1 MKSVK
6 SETIRSF
13 LAIELDEE
21 LVRKII
27 DVQKEFKKTNANIK
41 YVPSENMHFTLK
53 FFGNI
58 DMDMVEDIA
67 SAVEKVIKNYSSFD
81 LNIKNCGCFPNKNV
95 IKVLW
100 LGLEEGSPIANLQKD
115 LDREFKKLGFKK
127 EKNFISHLTIG
138 RVKSPKNK
146 KDIRNT
152 IEKLED
158 IEIGQFTVSKI
169 CLKKSTLT
177 SQGPI
182 YENIKVFDLDWFAF
196 FKFFTLVFYF
206 FYFF

>member
-21 LVRKII
+21 LVPKII

-58 DMDMVEDIA
+58 DIDMVEDIA

-182 YENIKVFDLDWFAF
+182 YENIKVFDLD
-196 FKFFTLVFYF
+196 
-206 FYFF
+206 

>member
-21 LVRKII
+21 LVPKIL
-27 DVQKEFKKTNANIK
+27 DVQNEFKKTNANIK
-41 YVPSENMHFTLK
+41 YVPCENMHFTLK

-58 DMDMVEDIA
+58 DLDMVEDI
-67 SAVEKVIKNYSSFD
+67 SNAVEKVIKSYSSFD
-81 LNIKNCGCFPNKNV
+81 LNIKKCGCFPNKNV

-100 LGLEEGSPIANLQKD
+100 LGLEEGSPIINLQKD
-115 LDREFKKLGFKK
+115 LDKEFKKLGFKK

-146 KDIRNT
+146 NEIRKT

-182 YENIKVFDLDWFAF
+182 YENIKVFDLD
-196 FKFFTLVFYF
+196 
-206 FYFF
+206 

>member
-21 LVRKII
+21 LVPKII

-81 LNIKNCGCFPNKNV
+81 LNIKSCGCFPNKNV

-100 LGLEEGSPIANLQKD
+100 LGLEEGSPIVNLQKD

-158 IEIGQFTVSKI
+158 IEIGQITVSKI

-182 YENIKVFDLDWFAF
+182 YDNIKVFDLD
-196 FKFFTLVFYF
+196 
-206 FYFF
+206 

>member
-21 LVRKII
+21 LVPKIL

-67 SAVEKVIKNYSSFD
+67 SAVEKIIKNYSSFD
-81 LNIKNCGCFPNKNV
+81 LNIKKCGCFPNKNV

-115 LDREFKKLGFKK
+115 LDKEFKKLGFKK

-146 KDIRNT
+146 KEIRNT

-158 IEIGQFTVSKI
+158 IEIGQFTVSRI

-182 YENIKVFDLDWFAF
+182 YENIKVFELN
-196 FKFFTLVFYF
+196 
-206 FYFF
+206 

>member
-1 MKSVK
+1 MIGCYKMRVK
-6 SETIRSF
+6 ESETVRSF
-13 LAIELDEE
+13 LAIELAED
-21 LVRKII
+21 LVPKIL

-41 YVPSENMHFTLK
+41 YVPSQNMHFTLK

-58 DMDMVEDIA
+58 DLDMVEDI
-67 SAVEKVIKNYSSFD
+67 SMAVEKVIKNYSSFE
-81 LNIKNCGCFPNKNV
+81 LNIKTCGCFPNMKV

-100 LGLEEGSPIANLQKD
+100 LGLDEGSPIKDLQKD
-115 LDREFKKLGFKK
+115 LDKEFRKLGFKK

-146 KDIRNT
+146 QEIRKT

-158 IEIGQFTVSKI
+158 IEIGQMTVSKI

-177 SQGPI
+177 PQGPI
-182 YENIKVFDLDWFAF
+182 YEDIKVFELN
-196 FKFFTLVFYF
+196 
-206 FYFF
+206 

>member
-1 MKSVK
+1 MKNIK
-6 SETIRSF
+6 EKTIRSF

-21 LVRKII
+21 LVPKIL

-41 YVPSENMHFTLK
+41 YVPSQNMHFTLK

-58 DMDMVEDIA
+58 DLDMVEDIS

-81 LNIKNCGCFPNKNV
+81 SNIKNCGCFPNKKV

-100 LGLEEGSPIANLQKD
+100 LGLEEGSPIKDLQKD
-115 LDREFKKLGFKK
+115 LDKEFRKLGFKK

-146 KDIRNT
+146 KEIREA
-152 IEKLED
+152 IEKLEN
-158 IEIGQFTVSKI
+158 IEIGQMTVSKI

-177 SQGPI
+177 PQGPI
-182 YENIKVFDLDWFAF
+182 YEDIKVFELN
-196 FKFFTLVFYF
+196 
-206 FYFF
+206 

>member
-1 MKSVK
+1 MKTDK

-21 LVRKII
+21 LVPKISDI
-27 DVQKEFKKTNANIK
+27 QKEFKKTNANIK

-100 LGLEEGSPIANLQKD
+100 LGLEEGSPILNLQKD
-115 LDREFKKLGFKK
+115 LDKEFKKLGFKK

-146 KDIRNT
+146 KEIRNT

-182 YENIKVFDLDWFAF
+182 YENIKVFELN
-196 FKFFTLVFYF
+196 
-206 FYFF
+206 

>member
-1 MKSVK
+1 MKNIK
-6 SETIRSF
+6 EKTIRSF

-21 LVRKII
+21 LVPKIL

-41 YVPSENMHFTLK
+41 YVPSQNMHFTLK

-58 DMDMVEDIA
+58 DLDMVEDIS

-81 LNIKNCGCFPNKNV
+81 LNIKNCGCFPNKKV

-100 LGLEEGSPIANLQKD
+100 LGLEEGSPIKDLQKD
-115 LDREFKKLGFKK
+115 LDKEFRKLGFKK

-146 KDIRNT
+146 KEIREA
-152 IEKLED
+152 IEKLEN
-158 IEIGQFTVSKI
+158 IEIGQMSVSKI

-177 SQGPI
+177 PQGPI
-182 YENIKVFDLDWFAF
+182 YEDIKVFELN
-196 FKFFTLVFYF
+196 
-206 FYFF
+206 

>member
-1 MKSVK
+1 MKNIK
-6 SETIRSF
+6 EKTIRSF

-21 LVRKII
+21 LVPKIL

-41 YVPSENMHFTLK
+41 YVPSQNMHFTLK

-58 DMDMVEDIA
+58 DLDMVEDIS

-81 LNIKNCGCFPNKNV
+81 LNIKNCGCFPNKKV

-100 LGLEEGSPIANLQKD
+100 LGLEEGSPIKDLQKD
-115 LDREFKKLGFKK
+115 LDKEFRKLGFKK

-146 KDIRNT
+146 KEIREA

-158 IEIGQFTVSKI
+158 IEIGQMSVSKI

-177 SQGPI
+177 PQGPI
-182 YENIKVFDLDWFAF
+182 YEDIKVFKLN
-196 FKFFTLVFYF
+196 
-206 FYFF
+206 